1 MTVNFFR
8 KKLAFCIKNRIT
20 VSYKMLDFS
29 KVRLVKVV
37 KSGQKFGVYDSWARD
52 YNLHNLLVI
61 ITGVVCSTIYHVEKI
76 LQIRTENPANMKV
89 NYCA

>member
-1 MTVNFFR
+1 
-8 KKLAFCIKNRIT
+8 
-20 VSYKMLDFS
+20 MLDFS